1 MEKYRQL
8 ERRIYFRLNKMT
20 KKIDEIEKLKALLV
34 IVTGLVV
41 VGILTKIN
49 SWFYAAGIVGVIT
62 LAIPVIGY
70 WTVWLWYKI
79 SEVMGWFM
87 SRVLLS
93 GIFFLFLFP
102 ISLFVKMSSKNMMM
116 LKRVN
121 EKTVYTERNHK
132 YIKEDIENIW

>member
-1 MEKYRQL
+1 
-8 ERRIYFRLNKMT
+8 MT

-34 IVTGLVV
+34 IVTGLVI
-41 VGILTKIN
+41 VGILTKAKG
-49 SWFYAAGIVGVIT
+49 WFYAAGIVGVIT

-93 GIFFLFLFP
+93 TIFFLFLYP
-102 ISLFVKMSSKNMMM
+102 ISIFAKMSSRNGMQ
-116 LKRVN
+116 LKRVKD
-121 EKTVYTERNHK
+121 KTIYTERNHK
-132 YIKEDIENIW
+132 YMKEDIENIW

>member
-1 MEKYRQL
+1 ML
-8 ERRIYFRLNKMT
+8 P

-41 VGILTKIN
+41 VGILTKKPG
-49 SWFYAAGIVGVIT
+49 WFYAAGIIGVVT
-62 LAIPVIGY
+62 LAIPAIGY

-79 SEVMGWFM
+79 AEVMGWFM

-93 GIFFLFLFP
+93 AIFFLFLFP
-102 ISLFVKMSSKNMMM
+102 ISIFVKMSSKNMMM

-121 EKTVYTERNHK
+121 EKSVYTERNHK
-132 YIKEDIENIW
+132 YKKEDIENIW

>member
-1 MEKYRQL
+1 
-8 ERRIYFRLNKMT
+8 MT

-41 VGILTKIN
+41 VGILTKAKV
-49 SWFYAAGIVGVIT
+49 WFYVAGIVGVIT

-93 GIFFLFLFP
+93 AIFFLFLYP
-102 ISLFVKMSSKNMMM
+102 ISIFAKMSSKNMMT
-116 LKRVN
+116 LKRVK
-121 EKTVYTERNHK
+121 EKSVFTERNHK
-132 YIKEDIENIW
+132 YKKEDIENIW